1 MTYKSGETENYLLK
15 QMNVSSKIHC
25 IEDARYYA
33 RRRMP
38 KILFDYVDGA
48 AGSEIA
54 KQKNTEQLDQ
64 LRLQPRVL
72 VNVNQRKLKKTFL
85 GESWNLPFGIAPMG
99 MCNLTCPGADLMLA
113 RAARHYKIPMALS
126 TMSST
131 SLEVIA
137 EQSAGH
143 AWFQLYVGQSQQMAF
158 ELVERAKSAGFKT
171 LVLTVDVPQVAPR
184 IRDLKNGFK
193 APLKIGVKQFI
204 DFAIHPH
211 WSIST
216 LIAGAPQLANFEPG
230 SFDRDAKR
238 GKVDWDFLDRLRDSW
253 KHNLIVKGVT
263 CAQDALK
270 IKQAGVNAIYVSNHG
285 GRQLDS
291 APAAIKQLPLIRQAV
306 GSDFPLIFDSGV
318 QNGEAVIKALA
329 CGANFVMLGRAI
341 LYGLGADQERG
352 LMRVIDLI
360 EAQIS
365 LAMAQLGCDDIENI
379 NSEVLL
385 ES

>member
-1 MTYKSGETENYLLK
+1 
-15 QMNVSSKIHC
+15 MNVAKKIHC

-33 RRRMP
+33 SRRMP

-64 LRLQPRVL
+64 IRLQPRVL
-72 VNVNQRKLKKTFL
+72 VNVDQRKLNKPFL
-85 GESWNLPFGIAPMG
+85 GKTWGLPFGIAPMG
-99 MCNLTCPGADLMLA
+99 MCNLACPDADLMLV

-131 SLEVIA
+131 RLEVIA

-143 AWFQLYVGQSQQMAF
+143 AWFQLYVGQSQQLAF
-158 ELVERAKSAGFKT
+158 DLVERAKNSGFET
-171 LVLTVDVPQVAPR
+171 LILTVDVPQVAPR

-193 APLKIGVKQFI
+193 APLKIGVRQFI
-204 DFAIHPH
+204 DFALHPR

-216 LIAGAPQLANFEPG
+216 LLAGAPQLANFEVG

-238 GKVDWDFLDRLRDSW
+238 GKVDWDFLDRLRENWRHS
-253 KHNLIVKGVT
+253 LIVKGVMSSD
-263 CAQDALK
+263 DAAR
-270 IKQAGVNAIYVSNHG
+270 IKQAGADAIYVSNHG

-291 APAAIKQLPLIRQAV
+291 APAAINQLALIRQAV
-306 GSDFPLIFDSGV
+306 GSEFPILFDSGI

-329 CGANFVMLGRAI
+329 SGADFVMLGRAM
-341 LYGLGADQERG
+341 LYGLGADQESG
-352 LMRVIDLI
+352 LTRVIDLF

-379 NSEVLL
+379 NSEMLI